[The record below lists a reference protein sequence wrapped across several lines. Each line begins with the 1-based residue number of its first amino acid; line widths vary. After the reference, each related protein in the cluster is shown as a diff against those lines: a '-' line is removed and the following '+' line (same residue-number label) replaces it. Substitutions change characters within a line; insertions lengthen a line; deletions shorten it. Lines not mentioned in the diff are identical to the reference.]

1 MSKVSAI
8 IPIIMSRKG
17 DIQPVK
23 PSPEMMVG
31 AKKPKA
37 LSELLVHQP
46 GPGAEGRQYARHE
59 EVAEGECPELPS
71 ADSPDEVGLVKVLVG
86 PLGRKV
92 AHAVDGKLA
101 FVLREE
107 FGGFG
112 EIGEVEPDED
122 ADNNGRCTFE
132 DEAGV

>member
-1 MSKVSAI
+1 
-8 IPIIMSRKG
+8 
-17 DIQPVK
+17 
-23 PSPEMMVG
+23 MMVG

-59 EVAEGECPELPS
+59 EVAEGKSPELPS

-86 PLGRKV
+86 SLGRKV

-101 FVLREE
+101 FILRQEL
-107 FGGFG
+107 GGFG
-112 EIGEVEPDED
+112 EVGKVEPDEN
-122 ADNNGRCTFE
+122 ADNDGRCAFE
-132 DEAGV
+132 DESGV